1 MAYGFKGQAGEWP
14 MTLVLL
20 QHAGI
25 CMDRE
30 YLSVRQRYAY
40 AGELLKEG
48 DKASCLNYA
57 LQKIVGA
64 GLIDVH

>member
-1 MAYGFKGQAGEWP
+1 